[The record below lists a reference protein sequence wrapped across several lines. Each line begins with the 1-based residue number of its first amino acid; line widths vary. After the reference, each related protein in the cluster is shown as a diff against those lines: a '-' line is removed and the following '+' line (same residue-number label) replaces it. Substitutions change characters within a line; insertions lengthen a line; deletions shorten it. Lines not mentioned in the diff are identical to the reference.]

1 MGSGRTRPHGRRG
14 ISAGLTLGIV
24 GIGHVGS
31 LVERYASAWGFRVL
45 RSDPPRET
53 AEKLGPA
60 DGYVPLDELAAH
72 SDIVTFHV
80 PLHAEGPHPTVHLAG
95 ERFFFRLK
103 PGATLFNSSR
113 GGVVDEEQLKRA
125 MQATGAR
132 AASIRGRTNRP
143 STAGCWMRPCR
154 PHRTSQATP
163 NRARPTLR
171 RPSWPLRPNTSASRR
186 KDGTPTGVTQVGRR
200 PISWAEMRATITD
213 YFDID
218 GQSRTLK
225 AAPEQFETLREEYIF
240 RQEYF

>member
-1 MGSGRTRPHGRRG
+1 M
-14 ISAGLTLGIV
+14 TLGIV

-31 LVERYASAWGFRVL
+31 LVEQYASAWGFRVL

-95 ERFFFRLK
+95 ERFFSALK

-125 MQATGAR
+125 MASDRCACRIDTWENEPAIDR
-132 AASIRGRTNRP
+132 RLLDAALS
-143 STAGCWMRPCR
+143 
-154 PHRTSQATP
+154 ATP
-163 NRARPTLR
+163 HIAGYSEQGKANA
-171 RPSWPLRPNTSASRR
+171 SAAVVAAAA
-186 KDGTPTGVTQVGRR
+186 KHFGLPPEGWYPTGVTQVGRR

-225 AAPEQFETLREEYIF
+225 AAPEQFETLREKYIF